1 MSRLSSLIAM
11 ALSVG
16 VNAADFIPVV
26 RKQRIKTESDK
37 SRMDAAQMKRERKMK
52 RRAA

>member
-1 MSRLSSLIAM
+1 MSRLSTLFAM
-11 ALSVG
+11 VLAVG
-16 VNAADFIPVV
+16 VNAVDFIPAV
-26 RKQRIKTESDK
+26 KKSRIKNETDK